1 MVLLL
6 LLAFILGTPSPRTLL
21 NNTTDFSANF
31 HEKCEEMV
39 PKNSA
44 ARVSLA
50 ALVCGTNMQASPLQ
64 KDLLRSSLIHAY
76 VVSGSHLILLDQ
88 FFGIF
93 GIPVILR
100 FLILLL
106 YSFSAGWQAPVV
118 RALSSWLLL
127 STKNR
132 FKVFI
137 PADLSVAIAGMICLI
152 LFPDWWGSLSLIL
165 SWCAALALSSVG
177 LFRWSSAFAKVFFT
191 QITVFTFMSLPLWG
205 WGNLHPLSLVFN
217 LMLIP
222 FISFVLLPLAVL
234 SFVFH
239 PLLFL
244 FEHSE
249 SLFSW
254 ILAQGTEPVTMTK
267 SSALPVSTIWMW
279 ILFLHLVIHL
289 IRLKKKQGQ
298 DLG

>member
-6 LLAFILGTPSPRTLL
+6 LLAIILSTPSPRVLL

-93 GIPVILR
+93 GIPLIVR

-118 RALSSWLLL
+118 RALSGWLLL
-127 STKNR
+127 STKSK
-132 FKVFI
+132 FKIFI
-137 PADLSVAIAGMICLI
+137 PTDLCVAIAGMICLI

-177 LFRWSSAFAKVFFT
+177 LFRWRSQFSKIFFT
-191 QITVFTFMSLPLWG
+191 QIVVFVFMCLPLWG
-205 WGNLHPLSLVFN
+205 WGNLHPLSVVFN

-234 SFVFH
+234 SFLFH

-249 SLFSW
+249 NLFSW
-254 ILAQGTEPVTMTK
+254 ILAHDTEPVISTK
-267 SSALPVSTIWMW
+267 SAALPVSWIWLW
-279 ILFLHLVIHL
+279 ILFLHLVIHFV
-289 IRLKKKQGQ
+289 RLKKRQGR

>member
-1 MVLLL
+1 
-6 LLAFILGTPSPRTLL
+6 
-21 NNTTDFSANF
+21 
-31 HEKCEEMV
+31 MV

-76 VVSGSHLILLDQ
+76 VVSGSHLIMLDQ

-118 RALSSWLLL
+118 RALASWLLL
-127 STKNR
+127 ATR
-132 FKVFI
+132 HRLRIFI
-137 PADLSVAIAGMICLI
+137 PADLAVALAGMGCLI

-177 LFRWSSAFAKVFFT
+177 LFHFRHAFARVFFT
-191 QITVFTFMSLPLWG
+191 QLIVFIFMCVPLWG
-205 WGNLHPLSLVFN
+205 WGNLHPLSVVFN

-222 FISFVLLPLAVL
+222 YISFVLLPLAIL
-234 SFVFH
+234 SFMFH

-249 SLFSW
+249 GFFSW
-254 ILAQGTEPVTMTK
+254 ILAHGTEPVVVSK
-267 SSALPVSTIWMW
+267 SSALPTSSIWLW
-279 ILFLHLVIHL
+279 ILFLHLIIHF
-289 IRLKKKQGQ
+289 IRLKKRQGQ

>member
-6 LLAFILGTPSPRTLL
+6 ILAFILSTPSPHSLL
-21 NNTTDFSANF
+21 NNTTDFSTIF
-31 HEKCEEMV
+31 HEKCENMV
-39 PKNSA
+39 PKNTA

-88 FFGIF
+88 FFSIV
-93 GIPVILR
+93 GIPQILR

-106 YSFSAGWQAPVV
+106 YSFCAGWQAPVV
-118 RALSSWLLL
+118 RALSSWLLNLLKARCRL
-127 STKNR
+127 S
-132 FKVFI
+132 I
-137 PADLSVAIAGMICLI
+137 PSDLSVAMAGMACLI
-152 LFPDWWGSLSLIL
+152 LFPGWWSSLSLIL
-165 SWCAALALSSVG
+165 SWCAGLALSSVG
-177 LFRWSSAFAKVFFT
+177 LFRWRSVVAKVFFT
-191 QITVFTFMSLPLWG
+191 QLIVFVFMSVPLWG
-205 WGNLHPLSLVFN
+205 WGNLHPLSVVFN

-222 FISFVLLPLAVL
+222 YISFVLLPLAVL
-234 SFVFH
+234 TFFFH

-249 SLFSW
+249 ALFSW
-254 ILAQGTEPVTMTK
+254 ILSKGTEPVVIHK
-267 SSALPVSTIWMW
+267 SSALPISTIWLW
-279 ILFLHLVIHL
+279 ILFLHLVIHFGR
-289 IRLKKKQGQ
+289 IKKRQGK

>member
-6 LLAFILGTPSPRTLL
+6 ILAFILSTPAPRTLL
-21 NNTTDFSANF
+21 NNTTDFSVFF

-39 PKNSA
+39 PKNTA

-93 GIPVILR
+93 GIPLFLR

-106 YSFSAGWQAPVV
+106 YSFCAGWQAPVV
-118 RALSSWLLL
+118 RALGGWLLNLIKARWRL
-127 STKNR
+127 S
-132 FKVFI
+132 I
-137 PADLSVAIAGMICLI
+137 PADLSVAMVGMACLA
-152 LFPDWWGSLSLIL
+152 LFPEWWNSLSLIL

-177 LFRWSSAFAKVFFT
+177 LVRWRSAFTKVFCT
-191 QITVFTFMSLPLWG
+191 QLIVFIFMSVPLWG

-234 SFVFH
+234 TFFFH

-249 SLFSW
+249 VLFSW
-254 ILAQGTEPVTMTK
+254 ILSKGTEPVVIHK
-267 SSALPVSTIWMW
+267 SSTLPISHIWLW
-279 ILFLHLVIHL
+279 ILFLHLAIHFGR
-289 IRLKKKQGQ
+289 IKKRQGK
-298 DLG
+298 DLQ

>member
-6 LLAFILGTPSPRTLL
+6 LLAFILSTPSPRILL
-21 NNTTDFSANF
+21 NNTTEFSANF

-44 ARVSLA
+44 ARVSLS
-50 ALVCGTNMQASPLQ
+50 ALACGTNMQASPLQ

-93 GIPVILR
+93 GIPVIVR
-100 FLILLL
+100 FFILLL

-132 FKVFI
+132 FKIFI
-137 PADLSVAIAGMICLI
+137 PTDLCVAIAGMFCLI
-152 LFPDWWGSLSLIL
+152 LFPDWWGSLSLML

-177 LFRWSSAFAKVFFT
+177 LFRWRSSFAKVFFT
-191 QITVFTFMSLPLWG
+191 QMTVFVFMSLPLWG

-234 SFVFH
+234 SFFFH

-249 SLFSW
+249 NLFSW
-254 ILAQGTEPVTMTK
+254 ILAHGTEPVVSTK
-267 SSALPVSTIWMW
+267 SAALPISGIWLW
-279 ILFLHLVIHL
+279 ILFLHLAIHFV
-289 IRLKKKQGQ
+289 RLKKRQGK